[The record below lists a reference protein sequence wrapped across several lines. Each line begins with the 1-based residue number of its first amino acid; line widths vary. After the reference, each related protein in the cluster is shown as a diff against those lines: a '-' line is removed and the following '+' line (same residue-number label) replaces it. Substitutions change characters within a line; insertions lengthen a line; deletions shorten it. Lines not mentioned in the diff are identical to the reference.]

1 VNYFAH
7 LIIRLTMTLAGFVV
21 VLLFIFGSV
30 NAQNWDGSSSSDW
43 NTAAN
48 WSSNAVPTSADNVNI
63 PAAPTNQPR
72 VTSAPGSPAICND
85 FEIQTGASLTIDAG
99 KALTVNGSTNNNGTL
114 LVKANV
120 TGIGSFINNGSI
132 TGSGTFQMEQYL
144 TGAGGTT
151 PTGVFH
157 YVGSPVVGAEASGFD
172 IASGNKLWSYNEA
185 AGSYSQVT
193 DGATVLSA
201 MAGHVVRM
209 GSDASRTLTGS
220 SFNTGNQSIGLS
232 RTGTSNSARGYN
244 LVANP
249 YPSTVSW
256 NNATRTNL
264 ETTIVYRANQNGTML
279 YDVYNGTNELGT
291 NNNLN
296 GAVTGDISPGQAV
309 WARVNAD
316 GNTGILTFENANRIH
331 GTLAGIY
338 KLAVEEGTVRMVLSN
353 GTNSD
358 EAILVLDAA
367 AQDGFDDYDSRKY
380 WANGLPQLYMNV
392 ANDTL
397 VMNGLTSTENNPVVD
412 LGMKLP
418 ISGNYS
424 LNANDI
430 TVVGETIHLEDRML
444 SIFQDLNVQSSYD
457 FTSVA
462 GNISNRFALHFGMSV
477 TSLEDVI
484 AMNSRVYTTNG
495 QGLNITLSDNTENGK
510 VDVMDMAGRIVRSFS
525 LNSTSTLVQM
535 NVKAGIYLI
544 RVETSQGVNTHRV
557 MF

>member
-1 VNYFAH
+1 V
-7 LIIRLTMTLAGFVV
+7 
-21 VLLFIFGSV
+21 
-30 NAQNWDGSSSSDW
+30 GSS
-43 NTAAN
+43 
-48 WSSNAVPTSADNVNI
+48 I
-63 PAAPTNQPR
+63 
-72 VTSAPGSPAICND
+72 
-85 FEIQTGASLTIDAG
+85 
-99 KALTVNGSTNNNGTL
+99 
-114 LVKANV
+114 
-120 TGIGSFINNGSI
+120 
-132 TGSGTFQMEQYL
+132 
-144 TGAGGTT
+144 
-151 PTGVFH
+151 
-157 YVGSPVVGAEASGFD
+157 VGAEASGFD

>member
-1 VNYFAH
+1 
-7 LIIRLTMTLAGFVV
+7 
-21 VLLFIFGSV
+21 
-30 NAQNWDGSSSSDW
+30 
-43 NTAAN
+43 
-48 WSSNAVPTSADNVNI
+48 
-63 PAAPTNQPR
+63 
-72 VTSAPGSPAICND
+72 
-85 FEIQTGASLTIDAG
+85 
-99 KALTVNGSTNNNGTL
+99 
-114 LVKANV
+114 
-120 TGIGSFINNGSI
+120 
-132 TGSGTFQMEQYL
+132 
-144 TGAGGTT
+144 
-151 PTGVFH
+151 
-157 YVGSPVVGAEASGFD
+157 
-172 IASGNKLWSYNEA
+172 
-185 AGSYSQVT
+185 
-193 DGATVLSA
+193 
-201 MAGHVVRM
+201 
-209 GSDASRTLTGS
+209 
-220 SFNTGNQSIGLS
+220 
-232 RTGTSNSARGYN
+232 
-244 LVANP
+244 
-249 YPSTVSW
+249 VSW